1 MIDGRLRGQARSH
14 RGFVWFAIITN
25 DNKVKADTWLN
36 QPKAF
41 LGGRTPL
48 QTAHSEAEYELVRAE
63 LEKLS
68 HGFAC

>member
-1 MIDGRLRGQARSH
+1 MNYVELVQNQAERIF
-14 RGFVWFAIITN
+14 G
-25 DNKVKADTWLN
+25 NKVKADTWLN